1 MKRFISFTLS
11 AAALAAL
18 LSSFAASAQTQQ
30 KTKASAAGPGAP
42 PSVAATS
49 PEVERMVRTMA
60 AKEAE
65 FRRALNEYSFKREA
79 VIQTIG
85 LGGQITGEYRRV
97 SSFVM
102 DDSGKRFEKILHFPI
117 PTISEVSVTAEDLE
131 DLGGVQAFALE
142 ASQIDRYN
150 FTYVGKERIDELD
163 LHVFDVAPKV
173 LPDPK
178 TGERLFKGRI
188 WVEDQDFQIVKAR
201 GKGVPEG
208 KQRFPLFETY
218 RENIGGR
225 YWFPT
230 YAYADDQLVF
240 DNGQV
245 VHLRMRIRYTDFEPL
260 RGKLRVIEEGDPGDV
275 PPEKPAPTTP
285 EAKPQP
291 TPAPGAVR
299 PKP

>member
-1 MKRFISFTLS
+1 MKRLISN
-11 AAALAAL
+11 ALAAAF
-18 LSSFAASAQTQQ
+18 FAALVTLAPARAQQNAKVSAN
-30 KTKASAAGPGAP
+30 AGAP
-42 PSVAATS
+42 GVDAAATS
-49 PEVERMVRTMA
+49 ASPAEVEGMIRKMA
-60 AKEAE
+60 ARETEFSRALSE
-65 FRRALNEYSFKREA
+65 YGFRREA
-79 VIQTIG
+79 IIQTVG
-85 LGGQITGEYRRV
+85 LGGQITGEYKRV

-102 DDSGKRFEKILHFPI
+102 DDQGKRFERILSFPI
-117 PTISEVSVTAEDLE
+117 PTITEVSVTAEDLE

-142 ASQIDRYN
+142 ASQIDKYN

-173 LPDPK
+173 MPNPK
-178 TGERLFKGRI
+178 TGQRLFKGRI
-188 WVEDQDFQIVKAR
+188 WVDDQDFQIVKAR

-208 KQRFPLFETY
+208 KQRFPTFETY

-245 VHLRMRIRYTDFEPL
+245 VHLRMKIRYTDFEPL
-260 RGKLRVIEEGDPGDV
+260 RGKVRIIEEGEPGVVVEDET
-275 PPEKPAPTTP
+275 PAKPAPS
-285 EAKPQP
+285 P
-291 TPAPGAVR
+291 TPK